1 MKRRKQL
8 AALGLSLVTAASVLA
23 GCGSSTPTETK
34 APSEG
39 TAPGGRSAASIAK
52 QASGDGEVYFLNFK
66 PETATIWEEVMKTFT
81 QETGIPATV
90 MTAASGT
97 YEQTL
102 KSEVA
107 KTKAPTLFQINGPVG
122 YQSWKDYCLDLK
134 DSTMYDLLSD
144 KSLAITDGDGV
155 YGIPYAIEGYGI
167 IANKRIIADYCA
179 LDGAKVAAI
188 DEINSFTRL
197 KEVAEDMQARKDEL
211 GIEGA
216 FASTSFAPGEDWRW
230 QTHLANLPLYYEYK
244 DKGISDA
251 EEIDGTYLPN
261 YKEVFD
267 LYINNSCT
275 KPSLL
280 SSVSVEDS
288 MAEFA
293 LEEAAFVQNGDWGW
307 GQILDNNPD
316 MSSDDVQFLPI
327 YIGVAGEGNQGL
339 CVGTEN
345 YWCINQQASEADQ
358 KATLQFVE
366 WLLTSDTGKDYMVN
380 KMALTAPFTSFGKGE
395 SPENPLAKS
404 ILDYAA
410 DGKTAVSWAF
420 ITMPNQVYK
429 NNLGA
434 ALLEYAQ
441 GTGNWNGVTK
451 AFVEGWKTEKAN
463 PTPE

>member
-1 MKRRKQL
+1 MKKRKQL
-8 AALGLSLVTAASVLA
+8 AALGLSLVTAVSVLA
-23 GCGSSTPTETK
+23 GCGGNTPTETK
-34 APSEG
+34 APAEG
-39 TAPGGRSAASIAK
+39 AAPAGTEAAK
-52 QASGDGEVYFLNFK
+52 PASGDGEVYFLNFK
-66 PETATIWEEVMKTFT
+66 PETATIWEDVMKTFT

-134 DSTMYDLLSD
+134 DSKMYELLSD

-179 LDGAKVAAI
+179 LDGAKVASI
-188 DEINSFTRL
+188 DEINSFAKL

-244 DKGISDA
+244 DKGVTDA
-251 EEIDGTYLPN
+251 EELDGTYLPN
-261 YKEVFD
+261 YKEIFD

-280 SSVSVEDS
+280 SSVTVEDS

-293 LEEAAFVQNGDWGW
+293 LEEAVFVQNGDWGW
-307 GQILDNNPD
+307 GQILNNNPD
-316 MSSDDVQFLPI
+316 MSADDVQFLPI
-327 YIGVAGEGNQGL
+327 YIGVTGEEKQGV
-339 CVGTEN
+339 CAGTEN
-345 YWCINQQASEADQ
+345 YWCINQQVSEANQ
-358 KATLQFVE
+358 EATLQFVE
-366 WLLTSDTGKDYMVN
+366 WLLTSDSGKDYMV
-380 KMALTAPFTSFGKGE
+380 KEMALTAPFTSFGEGE
-395 SPENPLAKS
+395 TPENPLAKS
-404 ILDYAA
+404 ILDHAA
-410 DGKTAVSWAF
+410 AGRTSVSWAF
-420 ITMPNQVYK
+420 ITMPNQVFK
-429 NNLGA
+429 NNLGS

-441 GTGNWNGVTK
+441 GTGDWDGVTK